1 MKLSLP
7 KNRFKRKKKPA
18 TSSQIKRKQLTNA
31 VFRYVLIFMGVAALG
46 YGIVSIVSG
55 SSLFIPK
62 TANGVLDSVENPKAY
77 TWNSQSV
84 RLFKLANTNLQQDA
98 VRGVSLNTE
107 TNKFQIN
114 LAGVLPELNYI
125 ISDGN
130 YAIILN
136 ENNQSNFSLFTDICN
151 NQPAIDAS
159 TLEMPSAGDIKQAE
173 PKLITDKATIFGER
187 AWQIDFTATPTIVSK
202 LLWLPFFDQAF
213 KNDPNSMS
221 FVISDSERQKIED
234 GDFKTVS
241 ASALI
246 NRSGERLIQQIDVR
260 IEIDENSKYRFMA
273 QRVPSSSSDAL
284 DNIDLGPAQCQQ

>member
-1 MKLSLP
+1 MKLKLP

-18 TSSQIKRKQLTNA
+18 TASQIKRRQLTSA
-31 VFRYVLIFMGVAALG
+31 AFRYILIFMGVAAIG
-46 YGIVSIVSG
+46 YGLVSVISG

-62 TANGVLDSVENPKAY
+62 TANGVLDSVANPKAY

-84 RLFKLANTNLQQDA
+84 RLFKLANTSLQQDA
-98 VRGVSLNTE
+98 ARGVSLNKE

-125 ISDGN
+125 VSDGN
-130 YAIILN
+130 YAVILN
-136 ENNQSNFSLFTDICN
+136 ESDQSNFSLFTDVCN
-151 NQPAIDAS
+151 NQPAIEAS
-159 TLEMPSAGDIKQAE
+159 TLDMPSAEDIKQAD
-173 PKLITDKATIFGER
+173 PKLITDQATIFAER
-187 AWQIDFTATPTIVSK
+187 AWQIDFTATPTIISK

-221 FVISDSERQKIED
+221 FVISDSERKKIEA
-234 GDFKTVS
+234 GEFKTIS

-246 NRSGERLIQQIDVR
+246 NRSGERLIQQIDVT

-284 DNIDLGPAQCQQ
+284 DDIDLGPAQCQ